1 MFEHELI
8 TQGAEALS
16 LFCRLNINK
25 KNNFPIRSSEM
36 GLLIFSATSE
46 DPVTP
51 VTAANFFRVK
61 KPMITAMVNKLTEE
75 DYLKKSPSLKDKR
88 SYTLTPTKKGQS
100 LVNEAYED
108 YFKTVEILKNRLGK
122 EEYQQLIALIEKSN
136 LILLEEKDNG

>member
-1 MFEHELI
+1 
-8 TQGAEALS
+8 
-16 LFCRLNINK
+16 
-25 KNNFPIRSSEM
+25 
-36 GLLIFSATSE
+36 
-46 DPVTP
+46 
-51 VTAANFFRVK
+51 
-61 KPMITAMVNKLTEE
+61 MITAMVNKLTEE